1 MSLYD
6 YGLGTLS
13 QYGLNAERSA
23 RTRGALLCYTEQG
36 ILILREFHGSEK
48 KLKKQQELLLL
59 LQGNDINTDYFLEN
73 TQGSLISQSKDE
85 QMFTLQHW
93 YEGQE
98 CSTRSREDILKS
110 VGTLAKLHNV
120 MKMEPAEEYRAR
132 SLREEYIR
140 HNREIR
146 KIRKFIRQKGASGVF
161 EKNFLSSVEGFLQ
174 RGELAL
180 EMLEETDYDSL
191 REKAWKEGTVCHGA
205 YNQHNVLMLRKGEA
219 VTNFGNWCFD
229 IQMADLYHFMRKIL
243 EKYSWDLTLGK
254 DMLTEYHRI
263 RPVSYQEWQNL
274 KVRFTYPEKYW
285 KLANY
290 YYSHKKVWIS
300 GKNVE
305 KLENLINQKE
315 IWEKFIQNCFQ
326 KYFLNAHTELAECGE
341 KP

>member
-1 MSLYD
+1 MEFSVCLSL
-6 YGLGTLS
+6 
-13 QYGLNAERSA
+13 
-23 RTRGALLCYTEQG
+23 
-36 ILILREFHGSEK
+36 
-48 KLKKQQELLLL
+48 
-59 LQGNDINTDYFLEN
+59 
-73 TQGSLISQSKDE
+73 
-85 QMFTLQHW
+85 
-93 YEGQE
+93 
-98 CSTRSREDILKS
+98 
-110 VGTLAKLHNV
+110 
-120 MKMEPAEEYRAR
+120 
-132 SLREEYIR
+132 
-140 HNREIR
+140 
-146 KIRKFIRQKGASGVF
+146 
-161 EKNFLSSVEGFLQ
+161 
-174 RGELAL
+174 
-180 EMLEETDYDSL
+180 L
-191 REKAWKEGTVCHGA
+191 REKAWREGDVCHGA
-205 YNQHNVLMLRKGEA
+205 YNQHNILMLRKGEA

-254 DMLTEYHRI
+254 EMLTEYHRI